1 MPISCYSCRFSNVAW
16 VEGGWNLTQRHRGTE
31 AQREKLSQFKFFL
44 ASLRL
49 CAFAFKDWR
58 IQLPRGITR
67 SKAINFGER
76 FVKNGIHRVA
86 NELPENVDFRDK
98 PKQSQEP
105 GGKPEMSMIF
115 HRKNSLATARLAR
128 RLTQR
133 RKGTKTQRGTVSQ
146 FPFLF
151 ASLRLCVF
159 ALKGWCIRLS
169 SSNTIQPR
177 PF

>member
-1 MPISCYSCRFSNVAW
+1 MWTLKRSRPGGAKRLEGKTEMPISCYSCRFSNVAW
-16 VEGGWNLTQRHRGTE
+16 VEGGWNLTQRRRGAE

-86 NELPENVDFRDK
+86 N
-98 PKQSQEP
+98 
-105 GGKPEMSMIF
+105 G
-115 HRKNSLATARLAR
+115 LAR

-133 RKGTKTQRGTVSQ
+133 CKGTKTQRGTVSQ

-151 ASLRLCVF
+151 ASLRPCVF
-159 ALKGWCIRLS
+159 ALKGRCIRLS
-169 SSNTIQPR
+169 STNTIQPR